1 MYININIFDVILAI
15 FFSTC
20 LVVSHF
26 NFLRLG
32 GCSPSPIERQMTIY
46 VWRNNLIMA
55 FANLIVYIVLKGNLI
70 VFLVCLP
77 IGIIFAYAFEAVTHG
92 FEELEEI
99 TLSNIVGIVNIATII
114 GILLYHF
121 L

>member
-20 LVVSHF
+20 LVVSHI

-32 GCSPSPIERQMTIY
+32 GCGHSPIERQMTIY
-46 VWRNNLIMA
+46 AWRDNLIMA
-55 FANLIVYIVLKGNLI
+55 FVNLIVYIVLKGSFV

-77 IGIIFAYAFEAVTHG
+77 IGLIFAYAFESVTYG
-92 FEELEEI
+92 FEYMKEI
-99 TLSNIVGIVNIATII
+99 TLSNIFGIVNIATII